1 MNVHDINEERARRE
15 AAKAERDEE
24 LDRIS
29 KIDNDIDRTEEIRE
43 FIRNHPGVK
52 TPDVESVIKKL
63 RAAQKEQAKKEARAK
78 LKEQVGKPQADGR
91 ITVLHIVGRPDLNA
105 NACIAAMKQRD
116 ALVYRRGNK
125 CVRIEGASTNDPSM
139 STIDSA
145 EAMVETIAQHVDYRI
160 EGDIVDPPANV
171 AKTIIH
177 RTRAALPTIQ
187 NIIRAPTLRPDCSI
201 LDQPGYDPA
210 TQMFYVPEAGF
221 VMPEVP
227 EHPTRDDALRARD
240 TLMKPIARYPFT
252 PLDRAAALSGMMIA
266 GCRGALGN
274 TPATFVDAT
283 APGSGKGKFAQVMA
297 AIALGRRAAAV
308 PPGHDKKEL
317 AKRVVAHL
325 LTGAS
330 FVFLDNLEQNFGGA
344 DLCSVLTESPVE
356 LRRLGASE
364 QGKIDAK
371 LVVIIAGNGP
381 KAEGDMTR
389 RTQSLCIDWQLP
401 YPDKQEFPFDPGK
414 LALEMRGELLAACF
428 TIARAYVHA
437 GMPNRLKRQG
447 SFEQWSDLVRSA
459 LVWLGEEDPAKS
471 IDAARDD
478 DPEMQLLKQLACQWI
493 KELVEPAGKPVWET
507 QFRIHNN
514 SNPDFYKGM
523 PVGARSLQ
531 DIVSAMGFEDSRMA
545 AIMREIAPG
554 RTAKEVSTK
563 ALGHWM
569 GRHGRTP
576 FEVCK
581 DAAGKP
587 RFYRFASRLVH
598 DNLHAWWLEECEV
611 KDNGV
616 RGDAC
621 AGGEAAR

>member
-1 MNVHDINEERARRE
+1 MSVHNFEEEKARRE
-15 AAKAERDEE
+15 RERAERDEE

-29 KIDNDIDRTEEIRE
+29 KIDNDIDRTEEIRAFAE
-43 FIRNHPGVK
+43 KYHIKKVS
-52 TPDVESVIKKL
+52 DVESVIKKL
-63 RAAQKEQAKKEARAK
+63 RVAMKERAKKAARDK

-91 ITVLHIVGRPDLNA
+91 ITVMHVVGRPDLNA
-105 NACIAAMKQRD
+105 DACIAAMKQRG

-125 CVRIEGASTNDPSM
+125 CVRIEGVGTDDPSM

-145 EAMVETIAQHVDYRI
+145 EAMVEAIAPHVVYLID
-160 EGDIVDPPANV
+160 DDVADPPANV

-177 RTRAALPTIQ
+177 RTRAALDTIQ

-210 TQMFYVPEAGF
+210 TQLFYAPVAGF

-227 EHPTRDDALRARD
+227 EHPSKEEALRARD
-240 TLMKPIARYPFT
+240 TLLKPIARYPFT
-252 PLDRAAALSGMMIA
+252 PLDRAVALSGMVIA

-274 TPATFVDAT
+274 TPATDLNAT
-283 APGSGKGKFAQVMA
+283 APGSGKGKLAQVMA
-297 AIALGRRAAAV
+297 GIALGRRAAAV

-371 LVVIIAGNGP
+371 LIVVIAGNGP
-381 KAEGDMTR
+381 KAEGDMAR

-401 YPDKQEFPFDPGK
+401 YPENQEFPFDPSK

-428 TIARAYVHA
+428 TITRAYVHA
-437 GMPNRLKRQG
+437 GMPGRLKHKG
-447 SFEQWSDLVRSA
+447 SFEEWSDLVRSA

-493 KELVEPAGKPVWET
+493 KELVEPAEKPVWET

-514 SNPDFYKGM
+514 SNPDHYKGM
-523 PVGARSLQ
+523 PAGTRLLQ
-531 DIVSAMGFEDSRMA
+531 DIVSAMGFEESRMA
-545 AIMREIAPG
+545 GIMREIAPG
-554 RTAKEVSTK
+554 RDAKSISLTN
-563 ALGHWM
+563 LGKFLSRR
-569 GRHGRTP
+569 GRAP
-576 FEVCK
+576 FELSK
-581 DAAGKP
+581 DEAGEP
-587 RFYRFASRLVH
+587 RFYRFNSRGVH
-598 DNLHAWWLEECEV
+598 DHMHAWWVEEV
-611 KDNGV
+611 AV
-616 RGDAC
+616 GDV
-621 AGGEAAR
+621 AGGVCEGGKAA